1 MSFRSWTDTLLRR
14 NPKPATKLAAPKKNI
29 SNEKLAQW
37 HPAYEAHRNFL
48 SHLLGLDQ
56 WMVGNYLRGFLTTVL
71 FLSAVALVTVG
82 TLDPLFGEASRVHMR
97 IVNALVFVFCLHDL
111 AFAFDR
117 WPRPWPWPWPWRLLL
132 AVGPLPT

>member
-1 MSFRSWTDTLLRR
+1 MSFRSWTDTLLQR

-37 HPAYEAHRNFL
+37 HPAYEAHQNFL

-82 TLDPLFGEASRVHMR
+82 TLDPLFGEASSVHT
-97 IVNALVFVFCLHDL
+97 A
-111 AFAFDR
+111 
-117 WPRPWPWPWPWRLLL
+117 PLLL
-132 AVGPLPT
+132 LPTWPLL